1 MILKYAHTK
10 FCQRSW
16 IIDHVCRSCHCY
28 IYLYLCATQSHK
40 DCKKSKQETRVNT
53 ELALCFSLRNEI
65 SGYFT
70 SSILQTPTDTSASSI
85 VEGEQLDISLLT
97 LSIFLS
103 GIQPRSQPK
112 PARRD
117 LLGTMRPRLMPRPRG
132 GGRHEHGPPLASGP
146 GGD

>member
-1 MILKYAHTK
+1 MKFRVILPP
-10 FCQRSW
+10 RSFKPQ
-16 IIDHVCRSCHCY
+16 
-28 IYLYLCATQSHK
+28 LT
-40 DCKKSKQETRVNT
+40 
-53 ELALCFSLRNEI
+53 
-65 SGYFT
+65 
-70 SSILQTPTDTSASSI
+70 LQPQ